1 MNIYTT
7 VAACAGKTTQQDLI
21 CRDFRLKND
30 TIVLIEVLEDI
41 SKYRWT

>member
-1 MNIYTT
+1 MYTT
-7 VAACAGKTTQQDLI
+7 VAACAGKTTQPDLI
-21 CRDFRLKND
+21 WRAFRLKND